1 MFSQQLV
8 EKQPLS
14 MKRFAVLFSI
24 KLSIG
29 LLGLLVIASS
39 LVRSNAAKPS
49 KKQKP
54 NYLVV
59 FPQNKV
65 NSLTIRM
72 TKADWDSIKADMKS
86 KFRIGFGEGFSMGP
100 MGGQRRPNDRN
111 NPMPQGGA
119 PPMGMRPG
127 GPPPFGD
134 GVPAFGSGEPDY
146 VQVSVDFKGKKW
158 KQVGFRLK
166 GNSSLS
172 QSWGQGVYKL
182 PFRLKFDKFTSDK
195 KASFYGFEELSMSPS
210 FGDQSLIREKVA
222 ADVFRM
228 AGVPAAQTAFYQVY
242 IDFGEG
248 VKYCGVY
255 TMVEVIEDTMVK
267 TQFGDKNGNI
277 YKPESSLKKFS
288 EKQFE
293 KKNNK
298 KKADYS
304 DIEAFVTALNSPVRT
319 TNPAQWR
326 TELEQVFNVNH
337 FLKWLAVNTTIAS
350 WDSYGVLPHNYYL
363 YNDPSQ
369 HLTWIPWDENDA
381 FGNNPMRNM
390 PPPNFAQL
398 PDGSKPS
405 EGFKPPSGGMG
416 LMGRGLSLS
425 LKEASNNAPLIRYLA
440 DDTVYFAQYK
450 ALVKTFSE
458 TIFTPTRMNQLF
470 KKNHQLIAPFVV
482 GPIATEQKPYSHLRE
497 LTGFQEELL
506 FLQKHI
512 EERKKAVQEFLSA
525 N

>member
-1 MFSQQLV
+1 MV
-8 EKQPLS
+8 EKQHQS
-14 MKRFAVLFSI
+14 MKRFSALFPI
-24 KLSIG
+24 PLGIF
-29 LLGLLVIASS
+29 LLGLLVICSSFAS
-39 LVRSNAAKPS
+39 NNNTKPS

-54 NYLVV
+54 NYSVV

-72 TKADWDSIKADMKS
+72 TKADWDSIKTDMKA
-86 KFRIGFGEGFSMGP
+86 KFRIGFGEGFRMGP
-100 MGGQRRPNDRN
+100 MGGQRRPDDRN
-111 NPMPQGGA
+111 NPMS
-119 PPMGMRPG
+119 PMGMRPDG
-127 GPPPFGD
+127 MPPSGMPPSGPPPFGD

-146 VQVSVDFKGKKW
+146 VKVSVEFKGKRW
-158 KQVGFRLK
+158 KQVAFRLK

-182 PFRLKFDKFTSDK
+182 PFRLKFDKFNSDK

-248 VKYCGVY
+248 LKYCGVY

-267 TQFGDKNGNI
+267 TQFGDKSGNI

-304 DIEAFVTALNSPVRT
+304 DVQTFVTTLNNSTRT

-337 FLKWLAVNTTIAS
+337 FLKWLAVNTTIVS
-350 WDSYGVLPHNYYL
+350 WDSYGALPHNYYL
-363 YNDPSQ
+363 YNSPTQ

-390 PPPNFAQL
+390 PTPNFTQFPA
-398 PDGSKPS
+398 GSKPP
-405 EGFKPPSGGMG
+405 EGLKPPAGGMG
-416 LMGRGLSLS
+416 MMGRGLSLT
-425 LKEASNNAPLIRYLA
+425 LKEANSNAPLIRYLA
-440 DDTVYFAQYK
+440 DDSVYFARYK
-450 ALVKTFSE
+450 EFVKTFAE
-458 TIFTPTRMNQLF
+458 TIFTTSRMNELF
-470 KKNHQLIAPFVV
+470 QKNHHLIAPFVI
-482 GPIATEQKPYSHLRE
+482 GPKATEQKPYSHLRE
-497 LTGFQEELL
+497 LAGFQEELL
-506 FLQKHI
+506 FLQKHV
-512 EERKKAVQEFLSA
+512 ETRKKAVQEFLSGS
-525 N
+525 

>member
-1 MFSQQLV
+1 
-8 EKQPLS
+8 
-14 MKRFAVLFSI
+14 MKRFSVLFSI
-24 KLSIG
+24 KLGIFW
-29 LLGLLVIASS
+29 LGILVISSS
-39 LVRSNAAKPS
+39 LVMSFDTKPS

-54 NYLVV
+54 NYSVV

-65 NSLTIRM
+65 NSLTIQL
-72 TKADWDSIKADMKS
+72 TKADWDSIKADMKA
-86 KFRIGFGEGFSMGP
+86 KFRMGFGEGFRMGP
-100 MGGQRRPNDRN
+100 MGGQRRPEDRN
-111 NPMPQGGA
+111 NPGT

-134 GVPAFGSGEPDY
+134 GVPAFGNGEPNY
-146 VQVSVDFKGKKW
+146 MQVSVDFKGKQW
-158 KQVGFRLK
+158 KHVGFRLK

-182 PFRLKFDKFTSDK
+182 PFRLKFDKFNSDK

-248 VKYCGVY
+248 AKYCGVY
-255 TMVEVIEDTMVK
+255 TMVEVIEDTMIK
-267 TQFGDKNGNI
+267 TQFGDKSGNI

-304 DIEAFVTALNSPVRT
+304 DVEAFITALHNPIRT

-326 TELEQVFNVNH
+326 TELEQTFNVNH
-337 FLKWLAVNTTIAS
+337 FLKWLAVNTTIVS
-350 WDSYGVLPHNYYL
+350 WDSYGALPHNYYL
-363 YNDPSQ
+363 YNAPNQ

-390 PPPNFAQL
+390 PPPNFTQF
-398 PDGSKPS
+398 PDGSKPP
-405 EGFKPPSGGMG
+405 EGFKPPTGGMMG
-416 LMGRGLSLS
+416 PMGRGLSLT
-425 LKEASNNAPLIRYLA
+425 LKEANSNAPLIRYIA
-440 DDTVYFAQYK
+440 DDSVYFAKYK
-450 ALVKTFSE
+450 EFVKTFCES
-458 TIFTPTRMNQLF
+458 IFTTSRMNELF

-482 GPIATEQKPYSHLRE
+482 GPKATEQKPYSHLRE

-506 FLQKHI
+506 VLQKHV
-512 EERKKAVQEFLSA
+512 EERKKAVQEFLSGS
-525 N
+525 